1 MRMIKLRSAYS
12 THSLW
17 KNWRVLATYMRRM
30 RYNNLEIR
38 IAGSSCRPQ
47 LISFFYFFQ
56 ITAVF
61 RSISQIVEQSFRSS
75 HQRSTL
81 LILFILKSVQN
92 QIAEYWKTGE
102 KIMIIKKYWK
112 RMSQSVVLLIRN
124 KVKSRSFLLFPLLF
138 YVCLFV
144 CYIRLLKQQKV
155 YKVHT
160 NLQTIWFFFSFPR
173 YQYVRLDGTMSIK
186 KRQKIVDRFNDP
198 HVSGSQETLSR
209 FSFFFLL
216 VFIKTR

>member
-1 MRMIKLRSAYS
+1 MIKLRSVQS

-124 KVKSRSFLLFPLLF
+124 KVKSRSFLLFSLLF
-138 YVCLFV
+138 FVCLFV
-144 CYIRLLKQQKV
+144 CYIRLL
-155 YKVHT
+155 
-160 NLQTIWFFFSFPR
+160 
-173 YQYVRLDGTMSIK
+173 
-186 KRQKIVDRFNDP
+186 
-198 HVSGSQETLSR
+198 
-209 FSFFFLL
+209 
-216 VFIKTR
+216 

>member
-1 MRMIKLRSAYS
+1 MRMIKLRSVHS
-12 THSLW
+12 THPLW

-61 RSISQIVEQSFRSS
+61 RSISQIVEQSFRTS

-124 KVKSRSFLLFPLLF
+124 KVKSRSFLLFSLLF
-138 YVCLFV
+138 FVCLFV
-144 CYIRLLKQQKV
+144 CLLYTSIIRTKSVQS
-155 YKVHT
+155 T
-160 NLQTIWFFFSFPR
+160 NKNKYS
-173 YQYVRLDGTMSIK
+173 K
-186 KRQKIVDRFNDP
+186 
-198 HVSGSQETLSR
+198 E
-209 FSFFFLL
+209 
-216 VFIKTR
+216 

>member
-1 MRMIKLRSAYS
+1 MRMIKLRSVHS

-92 QIAEYWKTGE
+92 RIAEYRKTG
-102 KIMIIKKYWK
+102 KKNNDNKKVLKTNVSK
-112 RMSQSVVLLIRN
+112 RSFVDTKQSQITVVFAFFVVVL
-124 KVKSRSFLLFPLLF
+124 
-138 YVCLFV
+138 CLFV
-144 CYIRLLKQQKV
+144 CLL
-155 YKVHT
+155 YT
-160 NLQTIWFFFSFPR
+160 
-173 YQYVRLDGTMSIK
+173 SIK
-186 KRQKIVDRFNDP
+186 RTKSVQSTNKNKYCK
-198 HVSGSQETLSR
+198 E
-209 FSFFFLL
+209 
-216 VFIKTR
+216 

>member
-1 MRMIKLRSAYS
+1 MRMIKLRSVQS

-92 QIAEYWKTGE
+92 QIAEYWKTG
-102 KIMIIKKYWK
+102 KKNNDNK
-112 RMSQSVVLLIRN
+112 KVLKTN
-124 KVKSRSFLLFPLLF
+124 VTKRSFVDTKQSQITVVFAFFVVVFCLF
-138 YVCLFV
+138 VCLFV

-209 FSFFFLL
+209 FSSFFFC
-216 VFIKTR
+216 

>member
-1 MRMIKLRSAYS
+1 MRMIKLRSVQS

-38 IAGSSCRPQ
+38 IAGSSSRPQ

-124 KVKSRSFLLFPLLF
+124 KVKSRSFLLFSLLF
-138 YVCLFV
+138 FVCLFV
-144 CYIRLLKQQKV
+144 CLLYTSIIRTKSVQS
-155 YKVHT
+155 T
-160 NLQTIWFFFSFPR
+160 NKNKYS
-173 YQYVRLDGTMSIK
+173 K
-186 KRQKIVDRFNDP
+186 
-198 HVSGSQETLSR
+198 E
-209 FSFFFLL
+209 
-216 VFIKTR
+216 

>member
-1 MRMIKLRSAYS
+1 MRMIKLRSVQS

-81 LILFILKSVQN
+81 LILYILKSVQN
-92 QIAEYWKTGE
+92 QIAEYWKTGT
-102 KIMIIKKYWK
+102 KNNDNKKVLKTNVTK
-112 RMSQSVVLLIRN
+112 RSFVDTKQSQITVVFAFSVVVL
-124 KVKSRSFLLFPLLF
+124 
-138 YVCLFV
+138 CLFV
-144 CYIRLLKQQKV
+144 CLL
-155 YKVHT
+155 YT
-160 NLQTIWFFFSFPR
+160 
-173 YQYVRLDGTMSIK
+173 SIK
-186 KRQKIVDRFNDP
+186 RTKSVQSTNKNNIVRNNYILIFKQYD
-198 HVSGSQETLSR
+198 
-209 FSFFFLL
+209 FFFLFL
-216 VFIKTR
+216 GTSMFVLMERCRSKNGRRL

>member
-1 MRMIKLRSAYS
+1 MRMIKLRSVHS

-47 LISFFYFFQ
+47 LISFFYFFFQ

-92 QIAEYWKTGE
+92 QIAEYWKTG
-102 KIMIIKKYWK
+102 KKNNDNKKVLKTNVSK
-112 RMSQSVVLLIRN
+112 RSFVDTKQSQITVVFAFSVVVL
-124 KVKSRSFLLFPLLF
+124 
-138 YVCLFV
+138 CLFV
-144 CYIRLLKQQKV
+144 CLL
-155 YKVHT
+155 YT
-160 NLQTIWFFFSFPR
+160 
-173 YQYVRLDGTMSIK
+173 SIK
-186 KRQKIVDRFNDP
+186 RTKSVQSTNKNKY
-198 HVSGSQETLSR
+198 SKE
-209 FSFFFLL
+209 
-216 VFIKTR
+216 

>member
-1 MRMIKLRSAYS
+1 MRMIKLRSVQS

-112 RMSQSVVLLIRN
+112 RMSQSVVFLIRN
-124 KVKSRSFLLFPLLF
+124 KVKSRSFLLFSLLF
-138 YVCLFV
+138 FVCLFV
-144 CYIRLLKQQKV
+144 CLLYTSIIRTKSVQS
-155 YKVHT
+155 T
-160 NLQTIWFFFSFPR
+160 NENKYS
-173 YQYVRLDGTMSIK
+173 K
-186 KRQKIVDRFNDP
+186 
-198 HVSGSQETLSR
+198 E
-209 FSFFFLL
+209 
-216 VFIKTR
+216 

>member
-112 RMSQSVVLLIRN
+112 RMSQSVVFWYET
-124 KVKSRSFLLFPLLF
+124 KSNHGRFCFFRCCFLF
-138 YVCLFV
+138 VCLFV
-144 CYIRLLKQQKV
+144 CLLYTSIIRTKSVQS
-155 YKVHT
+155 T
-160 NLQTIWFFFSFPR
+160 NENKYS
-173 YQYVRLDGTMSIK
+173 K
-186 KRQKIVDRFNDP
+186 
-198 HVSGSQETLSR
+198 E
-209 FSFFFLL
+209 
-216 VFIKTR
+216 

>member
-1 MRMIKLRSAYS
+1 MIKLRSVQS

-38 IAGSSCRPQ
+38 IAGSSSRPQ

-124 KVKSRSFLLFPLLF
+124 KVKSRSFLLFSLLF
-138 YVCLFV
+138 FVCLFV
-144 CYIRLLKQQKV
+144 CYIRLL
-155 YKVHT
+155 
-160 NLQTIWFFFSFPR
+160 
-173 YQYVRLDGTMSIK
+173 
-186 KRQKIVDRFNDP
+186 
-198 HVSGSQETLSR
+198 
-209 FSFFFLL
+209 
-216 VFIKTR
+216 

>member
-1 MRMIKLRSAYS
+1 MIKLRSVRS

-61 RSISQIVEQSFRSS
+61 WSISQIVEQSFRSS

-92 QIAEYWKTGE
+92 QIAEYWKTGG

-124 KVKSRSFLLFPLLF
+124 KVKSRSFLLFSLLF
-138 YVCLFV
+138 FVCLLV
-144 CYIRLLKQQKV
+144 CYIRLL
-155 YKVHT
+155 
-160 NLQTIWFFFSFPR
+160 
-173 YQYVRLDGTMSIK
+173 
-186 KRQKIVDRFNDP
+186 
-198 HVSGSQETLSR
+198 
-209 FSFFFLL
+209 
-216 VFIKTR
+216 

>member
-1 MRMIKLRSAYS
+1 MIKLRSVHS
-12 THSLW
+12 TNSLW

-30 RYNNLEIR
+30 RYNLEIR

-92 QIAEYWKTGE
+92 QIAEYWKTG
-102 KIMIIKKYWK
+102 KKNNDNK
-112 RMSQSVVLLIRN
+112 KVLKTN
-124 KVKSRSFLLFPLLF
+124 VSKRSFVDTKQSQITVVFAF
-138 YVCLFV
+138 FVVVFCLFV
-144 CYIRLLKQQKV
+144 CLLYTSIIRTKSVQS
-155 YKVHT
+155 
-160 NLQTIWFFFSFPR
+160 TIKNK
-173 YQYVRLDGTMSIK
+173 YCK
-186 KRQKIVDRFNDP
+186 
-198 HVSGSQETLSR
+198 E
-209 FSFFFLL
+209 
-216 VFIKTR
+216 

>member
-1 MRMIKLRSAYS
+1 MRMIKLRSVQS

-38 IAGSSCRPQ
+38 IAGSSSRPQ

-112 RMSQSVVLLIRN
+112 RMSQSVVFLIRN
-124 KVKSRSFLLFPLLF
+124 KVKSRSFLLFSLLF
-138 YVCLFV
+138 FVCLFV
-144 CYIRLLKQQKV
+144 CLLYTSIIRTKSVQS
-155 YKVHT
+155 T
-160 NLQTIWFFFSFPR
+160 NENKYS
-173 YQYVRLDGTMSIK
+173 K
-186 KRQKIVDRFNDP
+186 
-198 HVSGSQETLSR
+198 E
-209 FSFFFLL
+209 
-216 VFIKTR
+216 